1 MGEGVNNCFLASGPM
16 RSGRQDDYCLTS
28 DDIGIDY
35 CPPTFAL
42 LGEDCWA
49 LADFSEVQ
57 KIPFCHDCVQKFPSN
72 VTVHS

>member
-42 LGEDCWA
+42 LGEDC
-49 LADFSEVQ
+49 
-57 KIPFCHDCVQKFPSN
+57 
-72 VTVHS
+72 